1 MYKLVVVGTI
11 LAFTQAHI
19 HPVNEEII
27 AQIKARATTWEPME
41 MEENP
46 LHHMS
51 LETVKGMLGTIY
63 DTDSD
68 FPEPIMSASNA
79 ALPTSF
85 DARTQWGSCVH
96 AIRDQASCGSCWAF
110 GASEALTDRFCI
122 ASSGKTDVVLSPED
136 MVACDSADLG
146 CDGGYLNKAWNYL
159 ATTGIVSDA
168 CFPYTSGKGT
178 VPSCPRTCTGSGTW
192 TKYKCKANS
201 VVTARTAAA
210 IQQEIYTNGPME
222 TSFNVYSDFMNYK
235 SGIYQHTSGY
245 LEGGH
250 AIKILGWGVEGGL
263 KYWLCAN
270 SWGTSWGEKGFFR
283 IAYGECGIDSAV
295 YACTPTVTVA
305 DFTA

>member
-79 ALPTSF
+79 ALPTNF

-168 CFPYTSGKGT
+168 CFPYSSGKGA
-178 VPSCPRTCTGSGTW
+178 VPACPRTCTGSGTW